1 MGGQVIDKLRQCQ
14 QIEHYLSLI
23 CKLSQLLQLEFQTEI
38 PVTLTVIHLFPFP
51 PVVPSSL
58 RTFAS
63 SFGLQLKVLIE
74 NAHNAHKGDKLCE
87 IRLDSMSKR

>member
-1 MGGQVIDKLRQCQ
+1 MAQVIDKLRLCQ
-14 QIEHYLSLI
+14 QIEHYLSLF

-38 PVTLTVIHLFPFP
+38 PVTLTVIHLFPVSPLIPF
-51 PVVPSSL
+51 SL